1 MLKYFDIAVSNAPN
15 IIVCQVVNVPNSLP
29 ETNIGVILFK
39 HSQSANIFFQE
50 WLNIYN
56 KDMNKQTNFSLWDTY
71 NPLLQVKSVLAPKA
85 TAVSNSRQQQ
95 HWRDN
100 ILELSGMN

>member
-56 KDMNKQTNFSLWDTY
+56 KDMNKETNSSHAKPAFREALYHSKLRI
-71 NPLLQVKSVLAPKA
+71 A
-85 TAVSNSRQQQ
+85 T
-95 HWRDN
+95 
-100 ILELSGMN
+100 LTPE

>member
-15 IIVCQVVNVPNSLP
+15 IIVFQVVNLPNSLP

-56 KDMNKQTNFSLWDTY
+56 KDMNKQTNSSHAKPAFREALYHSNLRI
-71 NPLLQVKSVLAPKA
+71 A
-85 TAVSNSRQQQ
+85 T
-95 HWRDN
+95 
-100 ILELSGMN
+100 LTPE

>member
-50 WLNIYN
+50 
-56 KDMNKQTNFSLWDTY
+56 
-71 NPLLQVKSVLAPKA
+71 
-85 TAVSNSRQQQ
+85 
-95 HWRDN
+95 
-100 ILELSGMN
+100 